1 MAPGESSA
9 VWTSTVWD
17 SLLLS
22 RSGAREGERVRI
34 RKQAS
39 VRQCCCCCNHHNKQA
54 KKCFSFLRSVLPSD
68 SLGKSVD
75 SWVGP
80 AGLKGL
86 TVCDSLQQMVVVGG
100 CVYTHRHIRSA
111 QPPISALAED
121 NNSQLAFPGLFLAG
135 AVL

>member
-1 MAPGESSA
+1 M
-9 VWTSTVWD
+9 
-17 SLLLS
+17 
-22 RSGAREGERVRI
+22 RI
-34 RKQAS
+34 RKRAS
-39 VRQCCCCCNHHNKQA
+39 VPQCCCCCDHHKKNKQ
-54 KKCFSFLRSVLPSD
+54 KTFFSFLRSVLPSD

-80 AGLKGL
+80 VGLKGL
-86 TVCDSLQQMVVVGG
+86 TVCDSLQQMVVVGV